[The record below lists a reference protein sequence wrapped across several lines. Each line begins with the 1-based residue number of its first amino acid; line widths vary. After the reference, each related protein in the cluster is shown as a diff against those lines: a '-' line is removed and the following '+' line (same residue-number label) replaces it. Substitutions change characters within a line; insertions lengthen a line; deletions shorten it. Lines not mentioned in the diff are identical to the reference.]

1 MLGPLVTH
9 EKESKSWHILQSRHS
24 GKKKK
29 PTQSQN
35 NKAANILIT
44 GAEEVAQWLGTLA
57 VLPED
62 LGLTASTNMVAHN

>member
-1 MLGPLVTH
+1 MAYT
-9 EKESKSWHILQSRHS
+9 SIQTFR
-24 GKKKK
+24 KKKK
-29 PTQSQN
+29 TTQSQN

-44 GAEEVAQWLGTLA
+44 GAEEVAQGLGTLA